1 MNLYQKIEQFVTDA
15 FTKANKPTDVFHAQ
29 RTVHWIKELKPDADE
44 ALLIAGLAH
53 DIDRAFNGD
62 WKRGSFDPDFLR
74 KHQDLSA
81 IEVEKFMKE
90 ENASKELVEKV
101 KNLIANHE
109 VGGDEEQNVLCDA
122 DCLAYFEEKAMR
134 WAILAKH
141 EGKEGEM
148 IEKIKYYFSRFKSEK
163 AKAIARPFYDNVIN
177 FLK

>member
-1 MNLYQKIEQFVTDA
+1 
-15 FTKANKPTDVFHAQ
+15 
-29 RTVHWIKELKPDADE
+29 
-44 ALLIAGLAH
+44 
-53 DIDRAFNGD
+53 
-62 WKRGSFDPDFLR
+62 
-74 KHQDLSA
+74 
-81 IEVEKFMKE
+81 MKE